1 MNCYLTNCSRRALS
15 LAILLSITLMPN
27 LSSAPDP
34 DIFDGSGHAAETE
47 KRFSLKKIMKNM
59 KVGIPNLPRMSGG
72 GGRQGSQQGGSQGGQ
87 QGGGQGQQGQG
98 QMAGQQGDGQ
108 QNGRQGQGGDQEVG
122 ANGEQVDPNAAGGVG
137 GELAEVDPE
146 ALKEGEGMGSEG
158 EQGEGGEQGQGGE
171 QGNSDSQ
178 GNSDGSSGRR
188 GGMNVTLGDKEEMIP
203 VAQGRE
209 GQENG
214 ESGSDE
220 AGGEERGEK
229 TMRSGGPE
237 MRGKNKGRS
246 IGVEKGQSIP
256 TDL

>member
-1 MNCYLTNCSRRALS
+1 MNCYLTNCSQRALS

-59 KVGIPNLPRMSGG
+59 KVGIPNLPKMS
-72 GGRQGSQQGGSQGGQ
+72 GGRQGSQQSGSQGGQ

-108 QNGRQGQGGDQEVG
+108 QNGRQGQGGDQELG

-137 GELAEVDPE
+137 GDLAEVDPE
-146 ALKEGEGMGSEG
+146 ALKEGEGTGSEG

-171 QGNSDSQ
+171 QGNSD
-178 GNSDGSSGRR
+178 GSSGRR
-188 GGMNVTLGDKEEMIP
+188 GGMNVTLGDKGEMIP

-209 GQENG
+209 GQEDG
-214 ESGSDE
+214 ESGSEEADGDE
-220 AGGEERGEK
+220 

>member
-15 LAILLSITLMPN
+15 LAIFLSITLMPY

-34 DIFDGSGHAAETE
+34 DIFDGTGHAAETE

-72 GGRQGSQQGGSQGGQ
+72 RQGSQQGGNQGGQ
-87 QGGGQGQQGQG
+87 QGGGQGQGQQGQG
-98 QMAGQQGDGQ
+98 QMDGQQGGGQ
-108 QNGRQGQGGDQEVG
+108 QNGRQGQGGDQELG
-122 ANGEQVDPNAAGGVG
+122 ANGEQVDSNAAGGVG

-146 ALKEGEGMGSEG
+146 ALKEGEGTGSEG

-209 GQENG
+209 GQEGG
-214 ESGSDE
+214 ESG
-220 AGGEERGEK
+220 GEEADGDE
-229 TMRSGGPE
+229 TMRSGARRCVE
-237 MRGKNKGRS
+237 RTKG
-246 IGVEKGQSIP
+246 VP
-256 TDL
+256 